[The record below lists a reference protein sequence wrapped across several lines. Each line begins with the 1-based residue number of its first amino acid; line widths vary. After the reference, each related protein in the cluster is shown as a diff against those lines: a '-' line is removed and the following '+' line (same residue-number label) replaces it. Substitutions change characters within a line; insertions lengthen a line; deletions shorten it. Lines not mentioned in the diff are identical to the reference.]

1 MVETSIKLAALFWL
15 RKHFTWYDRDGGAGG
30 LGGVSPPHF
39 SRGKMFLFNYEVHA
53 ENTRSTCHFTP
64 YPGWVFLEKYLIEN
78 VDRLID
84 CLQSAFS
91 LKIRLVLILSSAI
104 ANHDVFYNGCL
115 GFAGSNFAKK
125 NKSPAPSWNCAPPSL
140 YDIIW
145 CLIWWSRYL
154 KIPH

>member
-1 MVETSIKLAALFWL
+1 MTGTAE
-15 RKHFTWYDRDGGAGG
+15 
-30 LGGVSPPHF
+30 LGGWAGLAPPT
-39 SRGKMFLFNYEVHA
+39 FLEEKCFCLTMRYTLKTLEVPVILHLIQV
-53 ENTRSTCHFTP
+53 EF
-64 YPGWVFLEKYLIEN
+64 FLEKYLIEN

-125 NKSPAPSWNCAPPSL
+125 NKSPAPS
-140 YDIIW
+140 
-145 CLIWWSRYL
+145 
-154 KIPH
+154 